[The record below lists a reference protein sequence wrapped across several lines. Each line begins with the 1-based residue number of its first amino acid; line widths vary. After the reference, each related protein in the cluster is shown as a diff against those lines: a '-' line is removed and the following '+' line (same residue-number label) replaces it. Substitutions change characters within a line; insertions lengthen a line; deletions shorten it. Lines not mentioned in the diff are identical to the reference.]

1 MRITVFLGFGP
12 ASAGLERNVRRLVE
26 RLREMG
32 LSVEYSVVRVPA
44 VDFEDDEFEPFVEI
58 DGREVYLPSVSVD
71 VDRLV
76 DYVLAFEAAEVVMGL
91 LPPPPLAAPA

>member
-1 MRITVFLGFGP
+1 MQITVFLGFGP

-44 VDFEDDEFEPFVEI
+44 VDFEDDEFEPFVKI

-71 VDRLV
+71 VDKLV
-76 DYVLAFEAAEVVMGL
+76 DYVLAFEAAEALTGL
-91 LPPPPLAAPA
+91 LPPPPVGVFA